1 MILFYALA
9 LYAAIGL
16 AVAIA
21 FVTIGLAQ
29 VLPHGMTAT
38 IGARILFV
46 PGASALWPYV
56 LVRWARHP

>member
-9 LYAAIGL
+9 FYAAIGL